1 MAGEAL
7 ASVVGQLARIAPA
20 ARIEQ
25 VDDTADLERR
35 TVAETGNVL
44 PQEAEK
50 SVADGEEIR
59 EAVSQ
64 LNEFV
69 QGIRRE
75 LQFSVDEDSGRT
87 VIRVYNTD
95 TDELVRQIPSEEVL
109 QAASLIEASVG
120 LILKEQ
126 V

>member
-7 ASVVGQLARIAPA
+7 ASVVGQLARITPA
-20 ARIEQ
+20 ARIER
-25 VDDTADLERR
+25 VDDTADLERQ

-44 PQEAEK
+44 PQGTEK

-75 LQFSVDEDSGRT
+75 LQFSVDEDSGHT

-109 QAASLIEASVG
+109 QAASLIEESVG